1 MATDPFLHQ
10 PPFSGLSHLSNK
22 KISYTPPEVTQCL
35 EGPTRPL
42 IREGGGSNYASVIT
56 KIRSL
61 NVKYLYRHC
70 HRDGF
75 NLKSCANLYKKQ
87 SPFANLCK
95 TQFGYCVY
103 KSMFPY
109 IKRNVNTRAHTIN
122 IVHAFTVTS
131 FF

>member
-1 MATDPFLHQ
+1 M
-10 PPFSGLSHLSNK
+10 
-22 KISYTPPEVTQCL
+22 TQCL
-35 EGPTRPL
+35 EGPTCPL
-42 IREGGGSNYASVIT
+42 IRGGGGGGGGGSNYASVIT